1 VENTYIVASYSG
13 TAITVEIPSTHNGMQ
28 VTKIKD
34 NAFSRNAEVISIK
47 LPDTIISIGTY
58 AFSNCPL
65 LNSINIPVSV
75 KNIDAYAYSNC
86 ASLTGIIIPKNVST
100 IKQGVFENCI
110 ALTIYT
116 EVYNKYD
123 GWDANWNSSCPYV
136 FACLDNELANDGW
149 TYRII
154 DSVRYAFKGS
164 NAKVVRQ
171 SSSISND
178 ITILSQIRGKGN
190 DICTVTSIDE
200 QAFKGCSRIRSI
212 IIPNSVTDIGADAF
226 YGCASLATATINNG
240 SPLSIIRSDLFQNC
254 YALESIFIPKG
265 VTDISEF
272 AFFGCKS
279 LKSIVFEAGSQL
291 VVVQRY
297 AFSQCENLANF
308 VLPTSVEYIEEQAFS
323 GCKSITEIFIPI
335 STLHIGNSA
344 FARCI
349 NLLKIDVDINN
360 PNYTCGGAND
370 VLYSRD
376 LTKILQYALGR
387 KNEMYTVNTWV
398 RSVCEGAFESSQFL
412 KRVIITEN
420 VTSIGAR
427 AFKHCEKLERVN
439 FDQGCKALTDIG
451 QNAFE
456 FCIALK
462 DITLPS
468 NLKSISDGLLF
479 NCELLKTVVI
489 PTSVTSIGYYS
500 FEDCRMLGNIELSK
514 NIVSIGGYAFSK
526 CYSLTKINIPLNV
539 ITIGA
544 YTVVYADAL
553 SKPSTWDINWKGSN
567 TAVCWDAKNNDVAT
581 NGKIYLLVD
590 GLMYYING
598 EFAVVASKQAV
609 SVEVVNILSAVTYK
623 GKSYPITKIDDYA
636 FYCCKLIKNCII
648 PRNIT
653 EIGYGAFNGCAADI
667 CIVVPKEVTKCE
679 YAFPGSNNATV
690 FYEGTL
696 NSFGCNMINNCVL
709 DETKSYVVSFTKKQ
723 SGIYISQITPIRE
736 GYVFAGWFDNAEF
749 TGESIADLIKVV
761 VGVDVYA
768 KWQKKA

>member
-1 VENTYIVASYSG
+1 GWYKTNTNERFLGYCQWYIESDVSVTAKWTIATSRLSFNSDKGTTASPIIITYGQNYILPTSTKEGYIFDGWYVDTTKLDGLNWTYDCDITAIAKWVAIDYTITYNVDGGLFDNLPLSTYRVNTADIIFPKLTKLNYTFIGWYETDTFVGEKITSIKTGSLGNKVFYAKWEYGTEGLAYELVENTYIVSSYSG

-212 IIPNSVTDIGADAF
+212 IIPNSVTDIGANAF

-387 KNEMYTVNTWV
+387 KNEMYTVNT
-398 RSVCEGAFESSQFL
+398 
-412 KRVIITEN
+412 
-420 VTSIGAR
+420 
-427 AFKHCEKLERVN
+427 
-439 FDQGCKALTDIG
+439 
-451 QNAFE
+451 
-456 FCIALK
+456 
-462 DITLPS
+462 
-468 NLKSISDGLLF
+468 
-479 NCELLKTVVI
+479 
-489 PTSVTSIGYYS
+489 
-500 FEDCRMLGNIELSK
+500 
-514 NIVSIGGYAFSK
+514 
-526 CYSLTKINIPLNV
+526 
-539 ITIGA
+539 
-544 YTVVYADAL
+544 
-553 SKPSTWDINWKGSN
+553 
-567 TAVCWDAKNNDVAT
+567 
-581 NGKIYLLVD
+581 
-590 GLMYYING
+590 
-598 EFAVVASKQAV
+598 
-609 SVEVVNILSAVTYK
+609 
-623 GKSYPITKIDDYA
+623 
-636 FYCCKLIKNCII
+636 
-648 PRNIT
+648 
-653 EIGYGAFNGCAADI
+653 
-667 CIVVPKEVTKCE
+667 
-679 YAFPGSNNATV
+679 
-690 FYEGTL
+690 
-696 NSFGCNMINNCVL
+696 
-709 DETKSYVVSFTKKQ
+709 
-723 SGIYISQITPIRE
+723 
-736 GYVFAGWFDNAEF
+736 
-749 TGESIADLIKVV
+749 
-761 VGVDVYA
+761 
-768 KWQKKA
+768 